1 MYEWSNSSDPVQRKS
16 ALINQLEF
24 HEKFARYLKK
34 RIEELDSEINQAKK
48 KVKHKK
54 RKGKKKSK
62 RNPETKN

>member
-1 MYEWSNSSDPVQRKS
+1 MYEWSNSSDPEQRKNAIIS
-16 ALINQLEF
+16 QLGF
-24 HEKFARYLKK
+24 HERYVTYLKK
-34 RIEELDSEINQAKK
+34 RIVELNAEITKKKK